1 MLLQQE
7 PTWQSLQVSA
17 EHISILSA
25 TSGLYSNIEPLPLLN
40 SGPAF
45 FSKETLI
52 HCLHLNLRGKKTP
65 PPPCVMPQQALG
77 VIWRN
82 PLSNCLR
89 PAQHSLT
96 FRITQ
101 HVVNFDLLTL
111 SNTGEPCSKP
121 PGVASP
127 NWANQHGPLTFSH
140 MVSVSKVPSRSL
152 EGAAEI

>member
-52 HCLHLNLRGKKTP
+52 HCLHLNLRGKKTHHHVSCHNRP
-65 PPPCVMPQQALG
+65 WVWSD
-77 VIWRN
+77 VTH
-82 PLSNCLR
+82 CLTVL
-89 PAQHSLT
+89 LT

>member
-1 MLLQQE
+1 MFHAAAGAYMTEESGCKSLQNTFQFCQ
-7 PTWQSLQVSA
+7 PLQVSIA
-17 EHISILSA
+17 TCSPFPFSIKSP
-25 TSGLYSNIEPLPLLN
+25 SP
-40 SGPAF
+40 
-45 FSKETLI
+45 FSIQGQPSSVRKHRFTASI
-52 HCLHLNLRGKKTP
+52 WI
-65 PPPCVMPQQALG
+65 MPRQALG
-77 VIWRN
+77 VIWHN
-82 PLSNCLR
+82 PLSDCLR